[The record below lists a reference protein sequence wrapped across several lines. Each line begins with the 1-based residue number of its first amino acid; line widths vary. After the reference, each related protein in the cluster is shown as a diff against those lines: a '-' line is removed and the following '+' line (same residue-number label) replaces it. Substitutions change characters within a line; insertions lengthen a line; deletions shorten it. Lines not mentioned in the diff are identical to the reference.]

1 MKTTLKVIGGII
13 LIYIIVYSCNSLI
26 SNTVDDHL
34 QNSPV
39 MEKINA
45 QLEVKRVAGVLNQN
59 LPTEVDEYT
68 RLEGVIYDYDEN
80 LLTFQYTLNGL
91 SLEDLGGGS
100 TENVISNFKIDQ
112 ISYIKSN
119 PNNEVYLK
127 AEVTYEYIYRDS
139 QGKKMFSYKI
149 EPSEYL

>member
-13 LIYIIVYSCNSLI
+13 LVYIIVYSCNSFI
-26 SNTVDDHL
+26 SNTVDDQV

-39 MEKINA
+39 MEKMRA
-45 QLEVKRVAGVLNQN
+45 QLEVQRVAEVLNQN

-68 RLEGVIYDYDEN
+68 RLEEVIYDYDEN
-80 LLTFQYTLNGL
+80 LLTFQYTIDGL

-100 TENVISNFKIDQ
+100 TENVISNFKSDQ
-112 ISYIKSN
+112 VTYITSN
-119 PNNEVYLK
+119 PNNEAYLK
-127 AEVTYEYIYRDS
+127 AEVTYEYLYNDS
-139 QGKKMFSYKI
+139 QGKEMFRYRI